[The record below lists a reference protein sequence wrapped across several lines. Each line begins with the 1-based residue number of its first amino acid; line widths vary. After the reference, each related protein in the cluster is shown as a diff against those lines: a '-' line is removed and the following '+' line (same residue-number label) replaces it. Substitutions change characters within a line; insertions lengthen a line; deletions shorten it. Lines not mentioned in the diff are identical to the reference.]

1 MYNLLK
7 TLCLNNDMKK
17 TSLHE
22 THLSLGAK
30 LEHFSGW
37 LLPKSFGDEVG
48 EYNTVRNS
56 VGIVD
61 LSYRGKIILS
71 GKEHLKFLQG
81 ILTND
86 VNKLEVGKGLYATF
100 LTPKGRIIA
109 DMRLYRRSDSVL
121 IDLEPGL
128 NEKVT
133 ELFLKYKI
141 SYKVNIEDSTETLS
155 LMSIQGPSSKKLIEK
170 TFGEK
175 IPVMNEYDYIT
186 KSINGT
192 NTIIA
197 KANRTGEEGFD
208 IYIQSD
214 GRDKSIWDHLVKN
227 GEEFQI
233 KPVGLLAMETLRI
246 EAGIPRYGVDMNENT
261 IPIEA
266 GLWHAL
272 SFEKGCYVG
281 QEVIARIKW
290 RGHVNWHL
298 VGFEIYAKDISI
310 NDSKIFDGERDIG
323 YITSSS
329 FSPMFNKVIAL
340 GYIRREF
347 NKPGTKVSINTKEN
361 KKISAKVVNL
371 PFYNKS

>member
-1 MYNLLK
+1 
-7 TLCLNNDMKK
+7 MKK
-17 TSLHE
+17 TPLHE
-22 THLSLGAK
+22 THLLLGAK
-30 LEHFSGW
+30 FEQSSGW
-37 LLPKSFGDEVG
+37 LLPISYGDEIS
-48 EYNTVRNS
+48 EYKVVRNS
-56 VGIVD
+56 VGIID
-61 LSYRGKIILS
+61 MSYRGKLSLS

-81 ILTND
+81 TLTND
-86 VNKLEVGKGLYATF
+86 VNKLKVGRGLYATF

-109 DMRLYRRSDSVL
+109 DMRLYRRSDSIL

-128 NEKVT
+128 NEKVR

-141 SYKVNIEDSTETLS
+141 SYKVDIEDSTETLS
-155 LMSIQGPSSKKLIEK
+155 LISIQGQRSKELIEK
-170 TFGEK
+170 TLGEK
-175 IPVMNEYDYIT
+175 IPVMNEYDYIINN
-186 KSINGT
+186 INGT
-192 NTIIA
+192 ETIIA
-197 KANRTGEEGFD
+197 KANRTGEDGFD
-208 IYIQSD
+208 IYIPSD
-214 GRDKSIWDHLVKN
+214 GKDKSVWDHLVKN

-298 VGFEIYAKDISI
+298 VGFEVDAIDVRIKD
-310 NDSKIFDGERDIG
+310 NRIFDGDRDIG

-329 FSPMFNKVIAL
+329 FSPMLNKVLAL

-347 NKPGTKVSINTKEN
+347 NKPGSIVSINTGEN
-361 KKISAKVVNL
+361 EKIPAKVVKL
-371 PFYNKS
+371 PFYNRS